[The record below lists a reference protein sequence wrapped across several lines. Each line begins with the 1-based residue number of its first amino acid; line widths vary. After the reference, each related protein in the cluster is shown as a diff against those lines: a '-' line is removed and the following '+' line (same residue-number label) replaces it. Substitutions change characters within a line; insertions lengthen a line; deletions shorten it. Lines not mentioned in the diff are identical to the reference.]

1 MSANSKDKAVGR
13 RDFLKLSGV
22 AAAAGGAALVNSE
35 GDAEASEA
43 KEVSSSGYRETDHV
57 KTYYKLARF

>member
-1 MSANSKDKAVGR
+1 MSQNDKKTAVGR

-22 AAAAGGAALVNSE
+22 AAATGGAALAVGNE
-35 GDAEASEA
+35 DAEASEA
-43 KEVSSSGYRETDHV
+43 LHGTSSGYRETDHV